1 MSIYQ
6 NKNRTIGT
14 WSWVMKCYVDPIMKI
29 WFGLDDCDNEIKTQD
44 VSMPDSSTA
53 EQFSSS
59 IFLYSLK

>member
-1 MSIYQ
+1 
-6 NKNRTIGT
+6 
-14 WSWVMKCYVDPIMKI
+14 MKCYVDPIMKI

-59 IFLYSLK
+59 IFYIL